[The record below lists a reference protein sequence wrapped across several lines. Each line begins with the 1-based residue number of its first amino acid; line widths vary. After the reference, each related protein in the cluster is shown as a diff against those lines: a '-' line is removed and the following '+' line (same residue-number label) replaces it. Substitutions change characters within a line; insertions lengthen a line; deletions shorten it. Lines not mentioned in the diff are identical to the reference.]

1 MKTIAAA
8 NCDFGSQIENG
19 YAAADNPNLRPGALI
34 GIQFR
39 AKKCNVYEP
48 LIERL

>member
-8 NCDFGSQIENG
+8 NCDFDSQIENG

-39 AKKCNVYEP
+39 ARKLPIDETI
-48 LIERL
+48 IERL